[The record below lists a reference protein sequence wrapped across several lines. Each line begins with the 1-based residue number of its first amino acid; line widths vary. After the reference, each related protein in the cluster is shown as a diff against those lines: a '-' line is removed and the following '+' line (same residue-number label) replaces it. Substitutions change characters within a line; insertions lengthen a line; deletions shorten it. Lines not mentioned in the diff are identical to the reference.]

1 MPAVLLNNSS
11 TWKSHFEEFCQHYS
25 QDIPNIAGL
34 SVELDLWQRLWNE
47 KKEKAE
53 EIPEKISSTIKIV
66 DPIAFPNIFTILQIV
81 TTIPVTSCSC
91 ERSISSLRNLKNY
104 LRSTMGEERLN
115 GLALMHTHRDMELNL
130 EEIID
135 LFATRHPRWMNM
147 MNILCSDN

>member
-1 MPAVLLNNSS
+1 M
-11 TWKSHFEEFCQHYS
+11 
-25 QDIPNIAGL
+25 
-34 SVELDLWQRLWNE
+34 ELDLWQRLWNE

-81 TTIPVTSCSC
+81 ATIPVTSCSS

-115 GLALMHTHRDMELNL
+115 GLALMHTHREMELNL

-135 LFATRHPRWMNM
+135 LFATRHPRRMKM
-147 MNILCSDN
+147 VSILCSDD